1 MNGAK
6 EYLTV
11 NMFFIVDW
19 INWIVALFSR
29 DPFLLVFVLG
39 LVGNIIPF
47 VPTPSLLIV
56 VVLVTG
62 PGSPYQGIG
71 LIEVASIMALGAC
84 LGKLASYA
92 LGYGARRAIGKPERF
107 DSLRKYLGGSTFL
120 VGLVFAA
127 SPLVDTA
134 FIPLGMIRYSLPKT
148 LVSLYTG
155 KFIWILSVLYFTRQL
170 GESIAQSL
178 GEGVYAS
185 ILSVA
190 LLVPIAIF
198 LIGIDWENRLLGRK
212 DTLRNRI
219 ISRIRGYFSKEQ
231 NRTGAHSETVSGT

>member
-1 MNGAK
+1 
-6 EYLTV
+6 
-11 NMFFIVDW
+11 MFFIVDW

-134 FIPLGMIRYSLPKT
+134 FIPLGIMRYSAWKSFL
-148 LVSLYTG
+148 SLYTG
-155 KFIWILSVLYFTRQL
+155 KFIWILSVLFVAR
-170 GESIAQSL
+170 
-178 GEGVYAS
+178 AS
-185 ILSVA
+185 GR
-190 LLVPIAIF
+190 
-198 LIGIDWENRLLGRK
+198 LIS
-212 DTLRNRI
+212 DT
-219 ISRIRGYFSKEQ
+219 
-231 NRTGAHSETVSGT
+231 V